1 VDWAGLIAP
10 SSFAIS
16 GRATYDAIEG
26 LQVHFAAKLRQA
38 AIFVITISTP
48 KTTKYDQL
56 IRSSTQSRP
65 NKTAIWSEHAQS
77 QETDSLQTLAHTS
90 NAWSALPGSI
100 RTAITRSPT
109 EYSADRNG

>member
-10 SSFAIS
+10 SSIAIS
-16 GRATYDAIEG
+16 ARATYGAIEG
-26 LQVHFAAKLRQA
+26 LQAHSAAKLRQA
-38 AIFVITISTP
+38 AIFVISISTP

-90 NAWSALPGSI
+90 NAWSALPARV
-100 RTAITRSPT
+100 RTTITRSPT
-109 EYSADRNG
+109 EYRADRDG